1 MNKVLRIILLLLFA
15 AGAVFSIVMTVMAA
29 RFMEYGR
36 FFFYMTIAVV
46 CVVLAF
52 ITLLKLKEAQS

>member
-1 MNKVLRIILLLLFA
+1 MNKVFRIILLLLFA

-36 FFFYMTIAVV
+36 FFFYMIIAVIG
-46 CVVLAF
+46 VVLAF